1 MSAQLRLSRGPPC
14 IALHLKKNTM
24 MQTQAKFLKCMAAVL
39 ISGTVLFNIACAQ
52 ARPQPADNQLVLPAQ
67 TYSIPFYW
75 QGDSV
80 NSKWEPHTAILIP
93 VKLKNCP
100 KQFYMQFDL
109 GSPYSLFYTNKL
121 AAIQS
126 KYPKALQLD
135 KTADKL
141 LNFSFKAGKMPVT
154 AKEIVVKQFDSS
166 SINWKSNSIE
176 IIGTL
181 GVDLI
186 DGKTAVIDYPAKK
199 LVLSAAVS
207 PKLLPRLSLNDFM
220 YVGRRILFP
229 SVIQGKQ
236 TMLYFDTGSSMY
248 ELLTSKQTCEA
259 LAVPGT
265 ALIQNKVWSWSRF
278 LTANSLAS
286 NASITIGGINVPVH
300 YVTYMEGT
308 SNSQAEQMMKMGIG
322 GMTGNKIFLDYKL
335 VLDTKNKKFGL
346 VK

>member
-1 MSAQLRLSRGPPC
+1 
-14 IALHLKKNTM
+14 
-24 MQTQAKFLKCMAAVL
+24 MQTRPNFLKSIYVVF
-39 ISGTVLFNIACAQ
+39 ISGIVLCTHTAAAQ
-52 ARPQPADNQLVLPAQ
+52 ANSQPADNQLVLPAKTQ
-67 TYSIPFYW
+67 SIPFYW

-109 GSPYSLFYTNKL
+109 GSPSSLFYKNKL
-121 AAIQS
+121 VAIGA
-126 KYPKALQLD
+126 KYPEAMQLSE
-135 KTADKL
+135 TVGKL
-141 LNFSFKAGKMPVT
+141 LNFSFKAGKVPVT

-166 SINWKSNSIE
+166 VIDWRSNSIE

-186 DGKTAVIDYPAKK
+186 DGKTAIIDYPKKK
-199 LVLSAAVS
+199 LILAAAV
-207 PKLLPRLSLNDFM
+207 PAKLSQGFSMQDFM
-220 YVGRRILFP
+220 YVGRRILLP

-248 ELLTSKQTCEA
+248 ELLTNKKTCEA
-259 LAVPGT
+259 LAVPG
-265 ALIQNKVWSWSRF
+265 AELIRNKVWSWNRY

-286 NASITIGGINVPVH
+286 NASIMIGGMNIPIH
-300 YVTYMEGT
+300 YATYIEGT

-322 GMTGNKIFLDYKL
+322 GMTGNKIFLDHKL

-346 VK
+346 IKQ